1 MTAPQRRYSAA
12 WKLAS
17 SAGVE
22 VKGSM
27 PFCST
32 KRRTGS
38 AVMAFCI
45 RALMRSTTGAGV
57 PAGAY
62 TAFQ

>member
-1 MTAPQRRYSAA
+1 
-12 WKLAS
+12 
-17 SAGVE
+17 
-22 VKGSM
+22 M